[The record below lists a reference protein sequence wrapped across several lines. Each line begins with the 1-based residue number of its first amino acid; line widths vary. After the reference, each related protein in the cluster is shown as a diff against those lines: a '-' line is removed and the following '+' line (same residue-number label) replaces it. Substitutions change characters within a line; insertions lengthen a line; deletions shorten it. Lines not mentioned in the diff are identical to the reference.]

1 MRSRWHD
8 GVSRLR
14 PAGWSIC
21 RDWISAFGVD
31 GRLIFGDL
39 AAGVCLEIGGR
50 KNVVN
55 LFTVRGFHFPVV
67 TYHALLRIFFV
78 AAIFLRCSV
87 PRGAVEGWWWYD
99 WRQQAV

>member
-1 MRSRWHD
+1 VGSWGSCCHFFGQARMNCLWIHASVRSRWHD
-8 GVSRLR
+8 NIFCLR

-21 RDWISAFGVD
+21 RDWISAFGMD

-55 LFTVRGFHFPVV
+55 LFHNP
-67 TYHALLRIFFV
+67 
-78 AAIFLRCSV
+78 
-87 PRGAVEGWWWYD
+87 
-99 WRQQAV
+99 